1 MGLQLPAEL
10 LKHSSS
16 QDLKV
21 DIIHG
26 MLERNDIDVER
37 ALELWEDD
45 PDELSV
51 KLRRRGMTIVYE
63 LDLEAD
69 LEAARSASLAR
80 RK

>member
-10 LKHSSS
+10 LKHSST